1 MNKRILIVEDEPT
14 INDVLKEYLIES
26 GYECIQAFD
35 GLDGL
40 AKFNESISLIICDVM
55 MPKLNGFELIEEI
68 RKQSNVAIIMLTAL
82 NTEDDV
88 LKGYDLGVDEF
99 VSKPFSPRIIVRKVE
114 AILNRNSTKSQ
125 TEVITKGMIE
135 MNTFAYKVRIDN
147 IDINLSKKEFELLKL
162 FLENENIVFTRDSL
176 LNHIWGHDYFGD
188 DRVVDTAIK
197 RLRKR
202 LLDASIYIKTKH
214 GVGYKFE
221 VRQ

>member
-1 MNKRILIVEDEPT
+1 MAKRILIVEDEPT
-14 INDVLKEYLIES
+14 INDVLKEYLTEY
-26 GYECIQAFD
+26 GYDCIQAFD

-68 RKQSNVAIIMLTAL
+68 RKQSDVAIIMLTAL
-82 NTEDDV
+82 NSDEDI

-99 VSKPFSPRIIVRKVE
+99 VSKPFSPKIIVRKVK
-114 AILNRNSTKSQ
+114 AILGRNSIKSQ
-125 TEVITKGMIE
+125 TELITKGMIE
-135 MNTFAYKVRIDN
+135 MNTFAFKVRIDN

-202 LLDASIYIKTKH
+202 LLEASIYIKTKH

-221 VRQ
+221 VKQ